1 MAIDRRTLIRRGC
14 MAASAAVLPSWTA
27 GGLFR
32 SPGSSR
38 KAGSAD
44 TILVVI
50 QLAGGND
57 GLNTVIPIADPAYLA
72 ARPRIGLTPEQTL
85 SVDAATGLHPSLANL
100 HGYLGEGKL
109 AIVQGVGYPLPDLS
123 HFRSTDVWESG
134 VAERVELSG
143 WLGRTLDSL
152 YSADAAALHSI
163 SWGTDSPNAFRGL
176 NGIRSVITPAVF
188 DPDHFRFETD
198 GQDDD
203 AKQRS
208 IRAML
213 APVGASEHDFIA
225 NVGAIGLADS
235 AAILA
240 ARDSYTST
248 VTYPD
253 NGLASW
259 LRLTA
264 AAISAD
270 IGPRIYWINQGADYD
285 THATQR
291 GRHDSYLADLDAAVD
306 AFYRDL
312 VAHGQDQR
320 VVLVTWSEF
329 GRRVE
334 DNDSGGTDHGTSA
347 PLFVL
352 GSRVRGGLFGEPPSL
367 TDLDPDGNM
376 KYAVDFR
383 SVYSSILAKWID
395 ADPVPILYGTYP
407 TLDFL

>member
-1 MAIDRRTLIRRGC
+1 MAIDRRTLLRRGC
-14 MAASAAVLPSWTA
+14 MAASAAVFPSWGA
-27 GGLFR
+27 AGLFR
-32 SPGSSR
+32 APGSARRVAS
-38 KAGSAD
+38 GD

-50 QLAGGND
+50 QLGGGND
-57 GLNTVIPIADPAYLA
+57 GLNTVVPIADSAYRA

-85 SVDAATGLHPSLANL
+85 SVDSSTGLHPSLSHL

-109 AIVQGVGYPLPDLS
+109 AIVQGVGYPRPDLS

-134 VAERVELSG
+134 VAERVELTG
-143 WLGRTLDSL
+143 WLGRALDSI

-163 SWGTDSPNAFRGL
+163 SWGNDSPNAFRGQT
-176 NGIRSVITPAVF
+176 VITPAVF

-198 GQDDD
+198 GQEDE
-203 AKQRS
+203 AKQRA

-213 APVGASEHDFIA
+213 TPIGASEHDFIA

-235 AAILA
+235 AAIIA

-253 NGLASW
+253 TGLGFW

-270 IGPRIYWINQGADYD
+270 VGPRIYWASQGGDYD

-291 GRHDSYLADLDAAVD
+291 GRHDDLLADLDACVD

-312 VAHGQDQR
+312 VEHGQDSR
-320 VVLVTWSEF
+320 VVLITWSEF

-334 DNDSGGTDHGTSA
+334 DNESGGTDHGTSA
-347 PLFVL
+347 PMFVL

-367 TDLDPDGNM
+367 TDLDLDGNLR
-376 KYAVDFR
+376 YSVDFR
-383 SVYSSILAKWID
+383 SVYSSLLANWID
-395 ADPVPILYGTYP
+395 ADPVPILFDSYP
-407 TLDFL
+407 TIDFL